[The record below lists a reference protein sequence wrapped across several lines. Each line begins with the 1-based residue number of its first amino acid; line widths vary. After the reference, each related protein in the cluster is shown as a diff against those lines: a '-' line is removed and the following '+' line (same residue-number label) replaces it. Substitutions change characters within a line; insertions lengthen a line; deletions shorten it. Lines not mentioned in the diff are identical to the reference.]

1 MNNDHVHTAT
11 AKLKTSN
18 INFASFFAKPPNKIP
33 AIFPAPCPYTYFILF
48 ISIIQV
54 HLKWRYSANMSFALF
69 IFNHMLE
76 SQKKSLISNA
86 MHLYVPS
93 SFHHITALSELGI

>member
-33 AIFPAPCPYTYFILF
+33 ANISGYTVYSKLPIHPIEMCTYVNCIHKFPTSEILR
-48 ISIIQV
+48 INTI
-54 HLKWRYSANMSFALF
+54 
-69 IFNHMLE
+69 
-76 SQKKSLISNA
+76 
-86 MHLYVPS
+86 
-93 SFHHITALSELGI
+93 